1 MIWNNATPYRVVVV
15 AVVIVVVGQS
25 PMPVPKIASAATDS
39 GMVGVEAICDK
50 ICFKRL
56 LFVLTLGNIKKNIYR

>member
-1 MIWNNATPYRVVVV
+1 
-15 AVVIVVVGQS
+15 
-25 PMPVPKIASAATDS
+25 MPVPEIANAATDS
-39 GMVGVEAICDK
+39 DMVGVEAICDK